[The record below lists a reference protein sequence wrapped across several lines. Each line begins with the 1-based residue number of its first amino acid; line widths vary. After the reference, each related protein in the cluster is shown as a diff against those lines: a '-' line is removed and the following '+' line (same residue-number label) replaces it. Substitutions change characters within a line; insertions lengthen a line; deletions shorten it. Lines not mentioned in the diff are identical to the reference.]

1 VIESLSAR
9 RVAYA
14 VAALLAVLVGGTV
27 AFHESLHE
35 TWMQSTYRTVVTIS
49 LAGLDTV
56 PSNDWARLVS
66 IVLVLAGLTIFAY
79 IATVLVE
86 GIARGVFTGAF
97 AERRRRRTIEQ
108 LSDHYII
115 CGYGRV
121 GRRIAA
127 EFLEEG
133 VRFVVLDFSPEAL
146 EAARERNVLYVDG
159 SGTEDEDLEAAGLE
173 RATGLVAS
181 SDSDADNLYITL
193 SARNARPDLLIVAR
207 ASDEDAAKKLR
218 LAGADRVVQPYSTA
232 GKEMAKLV
240 LRPQVAAFLDI
251 VSTSGGPELLFE
263 EIEVQESCPRGR
275 EVDPRAAHPPADR
288 RDDRRAA
295 QGRRHLRHHARAGR
309 RPRHRRRDDRRR
321 HARGAGPP
329 RGALR
334 PDRSNCLTPS
344 HASRPGC
351 RSSRARRSSWSG
363 RTIPRTATT
372 RPTWRCGSRPC
383 SAARRASSGKSSRSL
398 RPVWTRSSAR
408 RSRGRASSTSG

>member
-1 VIESLSAR
+1 MGSARVSVGTDQPTRHSTESTVVIESLSAR

-14 VAALLAVLVGGTV
+14 VAALLTVLVGGTI

-49 LAGLDTV
+49 LAGIDTV
-56 PSNDWARLVS
+56 PTNDSARLVS

-97 AERRRRRTIEQ
+97 AERKRRRTIEQ

-133 VRFVVLDFSPEAL
+133 VRFVVLDFSQDAIQ
-146 EAARERNVLYVDG
+146 AARERNVLYVEG
-159 SGTEDEDLEAAGLE
+159 SGIEDEDLEAAGLS

-193 SARNARPDLLIVAR
+193 SARNARPELLIVAR

-251 VSTSGGPELLFE
+251 VSTSGGPELRFE
-263 EIEVQESCPRGR
+263 EIEVDETCEHAGASIRDLRVR
-275 EVDPRAAHPPADR
+275 EVT
-288 RDDRRAA
+288 
-295 QGRRHLRHHARAGR
+295 
-309 RPRHRRRDDRRR
+309 
-321 HARGAGPP
+321 GAMIV
-329 RGALR
+329 ALR
-334 PDRSNCLTPS
+334 KRDGTFDTTPEPE
-344 HASRPGC
+344 AVLEPGDVIVGVGTGDELQ
-351 RSSRARRSSWSG
+351 RLEDLFAV
-363 RTIPRTATT
+363 
-372 RPTWRCGSRPC
+372 GS
-383 SAARRASSGKSSRSL
+383 
-398 RPVWTRSSAR
+398 
-408 RSRGRASSTSG
+408 

>member
-9 RVAYA
+9 RLAYA
-14 VAALLAVLVGGTV
+14 VAALLVVVAGGTV
-27 AFHESLHE
+27 AFHQSLNE
-35 TWMQSTYRTVVTIS
+35 TWMQSAYRTVVTIS

-56 PSNDWARLVS
+56 PKNDSSRAVS
-66 IVLVLAGLTIFAY
+66 IVLVLVGLTIFAY

-86 GIARGVFTGAF
+86 GISQGVFTGAF
-97 AERRRRRTIEQ
+97 AERRRRRTIEH

-133 VRFVVLDFSPEAL
+133 VRFVVLDFSPEAIQ
-146 EAARERNVLYVDG
+146 AARERNLLYVEG
-159 SGTEDEDLEAAGLE
+159 SGIEDEDLEAAGLS

-263 EIEVQESCPRGR
+263 EIEVQQSCR
-275 EVDPRAAHPPADR
+275 E
-288 RDDRRAA
+288 
-295 QGRRHLRHHARAGR
+295 AGKSIR
-309 RPRHRRRDDRRR
+309 ELHIRQQT
-321 HARGAGPP
+321 GAMIV
-329 RGALR
+329 ALR
-334 PDRSNCLTPS
+334 KGDGTFDTTPEPDAVLDVGDVMIAAGTPEEL
-344 HASRPGC
+344 
-351 RSSRARRSSWSG
+351 G
-363 RTIPRTATT
+363 RLEELFAPSEAL
-372 RPTWRCGSRPC
+372 
-383 SAARRASSGKSSRSL
+383 A
-398 RPVWTRSSAR
+398 
-408 RSRGRASSTSG
+408 